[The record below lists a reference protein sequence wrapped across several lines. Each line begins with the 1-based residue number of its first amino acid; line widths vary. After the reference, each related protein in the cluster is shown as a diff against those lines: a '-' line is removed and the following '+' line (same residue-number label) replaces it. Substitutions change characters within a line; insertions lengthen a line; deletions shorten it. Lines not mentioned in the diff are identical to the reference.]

1 MLNLI
6 AIPIERPSDNKGDNM
21 SLSKNL
27 IREYQRQHKYKY
39 GEDISPKEAEREILD
54 LKELVRLIAKV
65 RRGRHGK

>member
-1 MLNLI
+1 MVL
-6 AIPIERPSDNKGDNM
+6 SNK
-21 SLSKNL
+21 LVCEHQRLHKN
-27 IREYQRQHKYKY
+27 KF